1 MQSIQ
6 EKFKVD
12 IDKLR
17 TEQISILRKIY
28 KDGTAH
34 LKYYH
39 GTMSAFINPHLR
51 IKTFDTKYY
60 EDVLPEVSKILR
72 EYDQSKKNKVIE

>member
-17 TEQISILRKIY
+17 TEQVSILRKIF
-28 KDGTAH
+28 KEGTAH

-39 GTMSAFINPHLR
+39 STMHVFKFPDLR

-60 EDVLPEVSKILR
+60 EEVLPEVSKILR
-72 EYDQSKKNKVIE
+72 EYDQSKKNKV

>member
-1 MQSIQ
+1 MAIH

-17 TEQISILRKIY
+17 GEQISILRKIY

-39 GTMSAFINPHLR
+39 STMSAFKNPHLR
-51 IKTFDTKYY
+51 IKTFDTVYY
-60 EDVLPEVSKILR
+60 EEIMPEVAKILR
-72 EYDQSKKNKVIE
+72 EYDQVKKTKSYE